1 MAICLQLQGH
11 EDEPK
16 QSVDNQPFTS
26 KNVVTGKE
34 DILLTENSLKSDD
47 STPGKQ

>member
-1 MAICLQLQGH
+1 MAISLQLQGH

-16 QSVDNQPFTS
+16 QPVDNQPLTP

-34 DILLTENSLKSDD
+34 DI
-47 STPGKQ
+47 